1 MGEKLG
7 LIICV
12 WILLW
17 GNCLGRFIVQKNS
30 LKLTSPMAL
39 QGVYE
44 SAIGTF
50 GVPQYGGTL
59 FGTIVYPIANQR
71 ACKTFDDFGISFKF
85 RPAALPTV
93 LLVDRGDCFLTLKAW
108 NAQKAGAAAL
118 LIADHIDEPLITMD
132 TPEDEF
138 PTRYLQNITIPSAFI
153 TKALGDSIKKALNNK
168 EMVNMN
174 LDWTESLPHPDE
186 RVKYEFWTNSNDEC
200 GPKCDS
206 QIEFVKNF
214 KGAAQ
219 ILEQKG
225 YTQFTPHYI
234 TWYCPE
240 AFILSKQCKSQCIN
254 HGRYCALDPEQ
265 DFSTGY
271 DGKDVVVQNL
281 RQACLFKVANESGKP
296 WLWWDYVTDF
306 AIRCPMKDKKYTKEC
321 ANEVIKS
328 LGLDVSKIDKCI
340 GDTEYDVD
348 NPILRAEQEAQMG
361 KGSRGDVTILPS
373 LFINNKQYRG
383 NLCKGAILKA
393 ICEGFQETTMPAVC
407 FGEGLETDK
416 HLQSN
421 YGAAGWTK
429 NTKRFTQTPFYNKSG
444 QLGTTI
450 HHVKTV
456 RLFSRE
462 PDEVTLYVKLL
473 IGLGRVLSFLRPG
486 KMIEKFGFLI
496 CAWILLWGN
505 CLARLVVEK
514 NSLKLTWP
522 ESIKGIYECS
532 IGNFGVH
539 DQYGKF
545 RTLVGTV
552 VYPKANQVACRNF
565 DEFDI
570 SFKSKPGELPT
581 ILLVDRGD
589 CYFTLKVWRAQNAG
603 AAGILLVDN
612 WDEPLINMHTIEEEG
627 ADVEYLKELNITI
640 PSILISKSLGDSI
653 KKELSNGEMVNI
665 NLDLTK
671 SLVEQVKYEF
681 WMNSNYECGPECD
694 NHMKFIINFK
704 ETAQII
710 EQRGYTQFTP
720 HYITWNCLGAFT
732 WSRHCKSQCIN
743 HGRYCAPD
751 PQQDYNN
758 GYHGKDVVVENL
770 RQACLFKVANE
781 SGMPWL
787 WWDYVTDFAILC
799 SMKENEYNKKCAD
812 QVIRSLGI
820 DVSKIDECVGD
831 TEADVKN
838 SVLEDEKDAQIDDG
852 YRGEVTTLPILVINN
867 RQYKGLNKSE
877 FSAFACKFDCM
888 NQLL

>member
-50 GVPQYGGTL
+50 GVPQHGGTL

-85 RPAALPTV
+85 RPGALPTV

-118 LIADHIDEPLITMD
+118 LIADHIDEPLITN

-138 PTRYLQNITIPSAFI
+138 PTRVSST
-153 TKALGDSIKKALNNK
+153 
-168 EMVNMN
+168 
-174 LDWTESLPHPDE
+174 PDE
-186 RVKYEFWTNSNDEC
+186 RVEYEFWTNSNDEC

-214 KGAAQ
+214 KGVAKR
-219 ILEQKG
+219 LEQEG
-225 YTQFTPHYI
+225 YTRFTPHYI

-254 HGRYCALDPEQ
+254 HGRYCAPDPEQ

-296 WLWWDYVTDF
+296 WLWWDYVTDL
-306 AIRCPMKDKKYTKEC
+306 ATRCSMKDKKYTKEC

-328 LGLDVSKIDKCI
+328 LGLDVTKIDKCI
-340 GDTEYDVD
+340 GDTESDVE
-348 NPILRAEQEAQMG
+348 NPILRAEQDAQMG
-361 KGSRGDVTILPS
+361 KGSHGDVTILPS
-373 LFINNKQYRG
+373 LFINNRQYRG
-383 NLCKGAILKA
+383 NLCKGALLKA
-393 ICEGFQETTMPAVC
+393 ICEGFQETKMPAVC
-407 FGEGLETDK
+407 FGEG
-416 HLQSN
+416 
-421 YGAAGWTK
+421 
-429 NTKRFTQTPFYNKSG
+429 
-444 QLGTTI
+444 
-450 HHVKTV
+450 
-456 RLFSRE
+456 
-462 PDEVTLYVKLL
+462 
-473 IGLGRVLSFLRPG
+473 
-486 KMIEKFGFLI
+486 KMREKFGFLV
-496 CAWILLWGN
+496 CVWILLWGN
-505 CLARLVVEK
+505 CLARLVVEE

-539 DQYGKF
+539 QYGKF

-552 VYPKANQVACRNF
+552 VYPKANQIACRNF
-565 DEFDI
+565 DEFNI
-570 SFKSKPGELPT
+570 SFKSKPGQLPT
-581 ILLVDRGD
+581 ILLVDRGE
-589 CYFTLKVWRAQNAG
+589 CYFNLKVWRAQNAG
-603 AAGILLVDN
+603 AAVILLVDN

-627 ADVEYLKELNITI
+627 ADVEYLQELNITI

-694 NHMKFIINFK
+694 NHMKFIFNFK
-704 ETAQII
+704 EAAQII

-720 HYITWNCLGAFT
+720 HYITWNCALGAFT
-732 WSRHCKSQCIN
+732 WSRHYKSQCIN
-743 HGRYCAPD
+743 HGRYCASD

-758 GYHGKDVVVENL
+758 GYHGRDVVVENL

-781 SGMPWL
+781 SGMSWL

-799 SMKENEYNKKCAD
+799 TMKDNKYNKKCAD

-820 DVSKIDECVGD
+820 DVSKIDNCIGD

-838 SVLEDEKDAQIDDG
+838 PVLEDEKDAQIFDDVD
-852 YRGEVTTLPILVINN
+852 RGELTTLPILVINN
-867 RQYKGLNKSE
+867 RQYKGLNQN
-877 FSAFACKFDCM
+877 FQPLPANLIA
-888 NQLL
+888 